1 MSATRNDAVNTVARP
16 EPSKG
21 YRWLVLLFVSLPMFG
36 NYYIYDSINPVTDL
50 MKAQLHFTDQQI
62 GRLNSIYSV
71 AAVIVLLLG
80 GIIVDR
86 LGTKKSTFIFAF
98 ICLIASV
105 ITVATTNPNVILASR
120 FVLGLGAEPLIVAV
134 TTALAK
140 WFRGKELSFAFG
152 INLMLAR
159 LGSVA
164 ADNSPTWAKHLV
176 SFDSWRGPLTLGIA
190 FGVICVLAAIVYWAF
205 ESYAERNYHLG
216 QAGEIDKLVWRDLFR
231 FGTSYWFIVALCM
244 TFYSAIYPFRTF
256 AVKFFIEGHGTSR
269 EFGGFLNSVIPQAAI
284 YATPLFGLL
293 VDKFGKRALLM
304 TVGSILLVPAFLLM
318 LPGMHV
324 PLYLP
329 SILLG
334 ISFSL
339 IPAVMWPSVAYI
351 VDQNRLGTA
360 YGLMT
365 MIQQI
370 GFFIMNETL
379 GNLNDR
385 YGASAANPGGYSPMI
400 YLLSTLG
407 ILGVIFAYLLR
418 RSESGPHAH
427 GLETI
432 TTSSAPKSEAPA

>member
-1 MSATRNDAVNTVARP
+1 MSATRNDAVIRP
-16 EPSKG
+16 EPSKS
-21 YRWLVLLFVSLPMFG
+21 YRWLVLIFVSLPMFG

-71 AAVIVLLLG
+71 AAVIVLLIG
-80 GIIVDR
+80 GILVDR

-98 ICLIASV
+98 ICLVASV
-105 ITVATTNPNVILASR
+105 LTVATTIPAVILASR

-140 WFRGKELSFAFG
+140 WFKGKELSFAFG
-152 INLMLAR
+152 IICV
-159 LGSVA
+159 VA
-164 ADNSPTWAKHLV
+164 A
-176 SFDSWRGPLTLGIA
+176 I
-190 FGVICVLAAIVYWAF
+190 IYWAF

-216 QAGEIDKLVWRDLFR
+216 EAGEVDKLVWRDLFK
-231 FGTSYWFIVALCM
+231 FGASYWFIVALCM
-244 TFYSAIYPFRTF
+244 TFYSAVYPFRTF

-269 EFGGFLNSVIPQAAI
+269 ELGGFLNSVIPQAAMF
-284 YATPLFGLL
+284 ATPLFGLL
-293 VDKFGKRALLM
+293 IDKIGKRALLM
-304 TVGSILLVPAFLLM
+304 TLGSILLIPAFLLM

-324 PLYLP
+324 PLYFP

-334 ISFSL
+334 IAFSL
-339 IPAVMWPSVAYI
+339 VPAVMWPSVAYI
-351 VDQNRLGTA
+351 VDQKRLGTA

-385 YGASAANPGGYSPMI
+385 YGASSANPGGYSPMI
-400 YLLSTLG
+400 YLLSLLG
-407 ILGVIFAYLLR
+407 IVGVIFAYLLK